1 MVWLPGRLRPRWP
14 ALRASLFVK
23 VTGLVFMATA
33 VVVSANMFF
42 AMRETDRLAT
52 VALQDEAAASISGFA
67 ARALNAV
74 RFGDAPRIVPLI
86 EELVTMSDG
95 DVTAV
100 VVTGADGSVLAS
112 TGTSDPGVIETLR
125 QAAASADE
133 ARLSDH
139 GAGFDSVGPVGAG
152 TPDTRVGGVA
162 TRWDTAHALKRAHV
176 GDLAN
181 ILTAIVILAVMM
193 AIAIVI
199 VRRMISR
206 PMQQLA
212 NSLEDL
218 AQGRYDLPIAAL
230 DRHDE
235 IGDFAR
241 HVSDLRDR
249 LRIARDDE
257 EARDRD
263 REMQIRVV
271 AALRDGLNSLSRR
284 DLTTVIDTAFDD
296 RYEPLRA
303 DYNDTVA
310 ALQQTLSS
318 VILSAGQI
326 REGSDEMAGS
336 ADNLSQRTETQAATL
351 EETAAALQQISARVT
366 ETASNARKAE
376 RIARGAQEQAQIS
389 EPIVREAIEA
399 MAAIQNRSSQ
409 IAQII
414 TLIDDISFQTN
425 LLALNAGV
433 EAARAGESGRG
444 FAVVATEVR
453 ALAQRSSDAARE
465 IKELVSGSTQQVDH
479 GVELV
484 RRSGEALSQFSGQV
498 DDIAVLMTEVAQ
510 AADDQAHSVTE
521 INVGVSQLDTVTQ
534 QNAAMVQQTTVA
546 IHELRQRSTAL
557 ADLLRDFRLDG
568 TALRSSATAEAPSR
582 SAPASRSGR
591 RAAA

>member
-1 MVWLPGRLRPRWP
+1 MPPFPGRFRLRRP

-23 VTGLVFMATA
+23 VTGLVAVATVA
-33 VVVSANMFF
+33 VVVANLAFT
-42 AMRETDRLAT
+42 MRATDRLVTDNLHERAEVAIVGFTIRVAT
-52 VALQDEAAASISGFA
+52 P
-67 ARALNAV
+67 V
-74 RFGDAPRIVPLI
+74 RFGDGERVTGMA
-86 EELVTMSDG
+86 EELVVLSEG
-95 DVTAV
+95 DLLSV
-100 VVTGADGSVLAS
+100 VVVAADGSILAEAGLVEGPQREAMRRVAS
-112 TGTSDPGVIETLR
+112 QTNEAEVHPGEDSFTISAPIQTGG
-125 QAAASADE
+125 AD
-133 ARLSDH
+133 S
-139 GAGFDSVGPVGAG
+139 
-152 TPDTRVGGVA
+152 RVGGIA
-162 TRWDTAHALKRAHV
+162 TRWTDRNAIELAHSDDWITMAVAL
-176 GDLAN
+176 G
-181 ILTAIVILAVMM
+181 ILLTMM
-193 AIAIVI
+193 GIAMIA
-199 VRRMISR
+199 VRRMISL
-206 PMQQLA
+206 PMQRLA
-212 NSLEDL
+212 VTLEEI
-218 AQGRYDLPIAAL
+218 AQGQYETDIAGIG
-230 DRHDE
+230 RGDE
-235 IGDFAR
+235 VGDFAR

-263 REMQIRVV
+263 RQMQIRVV
-271 AALRDGLNSLSRR
+271 AALRDGLNALSQR
-284 DLTTVIDTAFDD
+284 DLTSMLETAFDE

-303 DYNDTVA
+303 DYNGTVE
-310 ALQQTLSS
+310 ALQQTIRTVVQS
-318 VILSAGQI
+318 VGII
-326 REGSDEMAGS
+326 RQGSDEMAGS

-351 EETAAALQQISARVT
+351 EETAAALQQISTRVS
-366 ETASNARKAE
+366 ETATNARKAE

-465 IKELVSGSTQQVDH
+465 IKELVNGSTQQVDH

-546 IHELRQRSTAL
+546 IHELRQRSSAL
-557 ADLLRDFRLDG
+557 ADLLRDFRVEGAARQPGG
-568 TALRSSATAEAPSR
+568 TNSGSSQ
-582 SAPASRSGR
+582 

>member
-1 MVWLPGRLRPRWP
+1 MVWVPGRLRLHRP

-23 VTGLVFMATA
+23 VTGLVFLATS
-33 VVVSANMFF
+33 VVVSANIFF
-42 AMRETDRLAT
+42 SMRESERLAT
-52 VALQDEAAASISGFA
+52 AALQDEAEASVSGFA
-67 ARALNAV
+67 ARAMNPV
-74 RFGDAPRIVPLI
+74 RFGDAPRIQSLI
-86 EELVTMSDG
+86 DEMVAMSDG

-100 VVTGADGSVLAS
+100 VVTGADGSLLGA
-112 TGTSDPGVIETLR
+112 TGTSDPVLIDALR
-125 QAAASADE
+125 QAAAAAGEPTLAPHDT
-133 ARLSDH
+133 
-139 GAGFDSVGPVGAG
+139 GFDLAGPVGAG
-152 TPDTRVGGVA
+152 SPDTRVGGVA
-162 TRWDTAHALKRAHV
+162 TRWGTARAVERAHA

-181 ILTAIVILAVMM
+181 IATAIVILAVMM
-193 AIAIVI
+193 ACAIVI
-199 VRRMISR
+199 VRRMISA
-206 PMQQLA
+206 PMQHLA
-212 NSLEDL
+212 KSLEDL
-218 AQGRYDLPIAAL
+218 AQGRYDLPITAL
-230 DRHDE
+230 DRNDE

-241 HVSDLRDR
+241 HVADLRDR

-271 AALRDGLNSLSRR
+271 AALRDGLNALSRR
-284 DLTTVIDTAFDD
+284 DLTTVIDTAFDE

-310 ALQQTLSS
+310 ALRQTLSS

-568 TALRSSATAEAPSR
+568 TAPRNSLAAEIPNRSGTAPR
-582 SAPASRSGR
+582 GGR